1 MLPYCESPVPQT
13 LFEKS
18 SVKVDNVERE
28 LVLVFV
34 SSAFV
39 FLFVLRFAT
48 LFELFEL
55 RLLLLL
61 LLSLVMLL
69 TAKTR
74 ITTPMPMNT
83 STAPIPSSQGQTLRF
98 CGPGGGIGLQA
109 GGGVVGGACPGLNAI
124 VA

>member
-18 SVKVDNVERE
+18 SVKVDKVERE

-61 LLSLVMLL
+61 LSLVMLL

-74 ITTPMPMNT
+74 ITTPIPMNT
-83 STAPIPSSQGQTLRF
+83 STAPIPSSQGQMLRF

-109 GGGVVGGACPGLNAI
+109 GGGVGGGACPGLNAI

>member
-39 FLFVLRFAT
+39 FLFELRFAT

-61 LLSLVMLL
+61 SLVTLA
-69 TAKTR
+69 TAKIR

-83 STAPIPSSQGQTLRF
+83 STAPIPSSQGQMLRF
-98 CGPGGGIGLQA
+98 WGPGGGIGLQA
-109 GGGVVGGACPGLNAI
+109 GGGGGGGTCPGLKAI
-124 VA
+124 VG